1 MDFVDWVIIMF
12 ILYLTWGEISEINGK
27 IDKIKSELKTLDSI
41 VSEQITINSN
51 K

>member
-1 MDFVDWVIIMF
+1 MDFLDWVLIMVVF
-12 ILYLTWGEISEINGK
+12 YFTWGELSEMNGK